1 MNRSGLITPALYKDV
16 IGKYIEYLLQKAD
29 LLPDAEK
36 DLENFR
42 ITDDRS
48 EKEYNIL
55 RDKVTMLKMFK
66 QSATS
71 LEMRKQTLSDL
82 FLNNCKE
89 KYLEGEFI
97 DKMVANKTSKWLIFN
112 DNGNVLV
119 RYQELLM
126 KNNIKAVMLDG
137 GNHKL
142 IEKTLKDYKEGD
154 VQVLLLNSMI
164 EGAGMNLE
172 NTTHLLFMHKTE
184 EKFIEQVM
192 GRAQRYGRTTPLNV
206 IMLFNKHE

>member
-1 MNRSGLITPALYKDV
+1 
-16 IGKYIEYLLQKAD
+16 
-29 LLPDAEK
+29 
-36 DLENFR
+36 
-42 ITDDRS
+42 
-48 EKEYNIL
+48 
-55 RDKVTMLKMFK
+55 MFK
-66 QSATS
+66 QSATL
-71 LEMRKQTLSDL
+71 LERRKQTLSDS

-97 DKMVANKTSKWLIFN
+97 DKMVADKTSKWLIFN

-126 KNNIKAVMLDG
+126 KHNIKAVMLDG
-137 GNHKL
+137 GNHTL

-184 EKFIEQVM
+184 EKFIEQVI
-192 GRAQRYGRTTPLNV
+192 GRAQRYGRTAPLNV

>member
-1 MNRSGLITPALYKDV
+1 MNKSGLITPTLYRDF
-16 IGKYIEYLLQKAD
+16 IGKYSEYLLQKAE
-29 LLPDAEK
+29 LLSEVEK
-36 DLENFR
+36 ELEKFS
-42 ITDDRS
+42 ITDERS

-55 RDKVTMLKMFK
+55 RDRVTMLRTFK
-66 QSATS
+66 KNANIIQSGCEGLTDDF
-71 LEMRKQTLSDL
+71 LS
-82 FLNNCKE
+82 NCKE
-89 KYLEGEFI
+89 TYLEGEFI
-97 DKMVANKTSKWLIFN
+97 NMMEPNTKWLIFN

-119 RYQELLM
+119 KYQELLQ
-126 KNNIKAVMLDG
+126 KREIKAVMLDG
-137 GNHKL
+137 GNQKL

-192 GRAQRYGRTTPLNV
+192 GRAQRYGRTAPLNV
-206 IMLFNKHE
+206 IQLFNKNE